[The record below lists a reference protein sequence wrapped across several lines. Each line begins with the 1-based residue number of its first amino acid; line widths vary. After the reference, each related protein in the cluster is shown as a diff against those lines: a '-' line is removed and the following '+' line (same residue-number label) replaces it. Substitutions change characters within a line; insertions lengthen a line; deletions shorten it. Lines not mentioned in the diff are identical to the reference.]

1 LDINGNFDF
10 SAGFQRLRLNR
21 NFVDTV
27 KLENIFMRF
36 LPSKLL
42 LPQPF
47 DSLLAEDKVATS
59 FLGSNSDYWA
69 VETNEKGN
77 FFFNY
82 LSIGIL
88 KI

>member
-1 LDINGNFDF
+1 
-10 SAGFQRLRLNR
+10 
-21 NFVDTV
+21 
-27 KLENIFMRF
+27 MRF

-69 VETNEKGN
+69 VETNENGIIAFSPSHSRKHLPHGN
-77 FFFNY
+77 E
-82 LSIGIL
+82 LML
-88 KI
+88 KKNLKKNNIQSKNKSN